1 MAPLDSPIPT
11 PDVDRLITM
20 ARQRRII
27 LCGDLVWAHDEAEQI
42 FDGVAVV
49 VNMDSP
55 NRADFL
61 MGLKP
66 GGKYDGAVGIYRHNV
81 SADRIGV
88 FDKEII
94 TALAATGTVKWIA
107 HNGAGYDQIDVK
119 ECAKRG
125 ISVSNTPGA
134 VDDATATTALYL
146 LISCLRHF
154 SLAERSLRTGTW
166 KTPISSGG
174 THDLTGRTLGIL
186 GLGGIGLRLA
196 NLVHAFPM
204 RVVYYSR
211 HRVRNAPE
219 WCEYVGSMEALL
231 KQSDVLSVHVPLRA
245 DTVHLVGEK
254 EIRTMKRGSVII
266 NTARGKI
273 IDEEALIRALE
284 DGHISSVGLDVYPD
298 EPNVNPRLLA
308 FPQNALLPHMGT
320 ETQDSQR
327 EMEIRALLNLRDFL
341 LEGRGKD
348 LVPEMRR

>member
-1 MAPLDSPIPT
+1 MT
-11 PDVDRLITM
+11 GM
-20 ARQRRII
+20 ARLPRVM
-27 LCGDLVWAHDEAEQI
+27 LCGDLVWARDEVKQL
-42 FDGVAVV
+42 FYGVADV

-61 MGLKP
+61 KGLKP
-66 GGKYDGAVGIYRHNV
+66 GGKYDGTVGIYRHNI

-107 HNGAGYDQIDVK
+107 HNGAGYDQIDVM
-119 ECAKRG
+119 ECANRG
-125 ISVSNTPGA
+125 IRVSNTPGA
-134 VDDATATTALYL
+134 VNDATATTALYL

-154 SLAERSLRTGTW
+154 SLAERSLRAGTW
-166 KTPISSGG
+166 KAPISSGR

-196 NLVHAFPM
+196 QLVHAFPM
-204 RVVYYSR
+204 RVIYYSR
-211 HRVRNAPE
+211 HKVRNAPE
-219 WCEYVGSMEALL
+219 WCEYVGSMESLL
-231 KQSDVLSVHVPLRA
+231 KQTDVLSVHAPLRA

-254 EIRTMKRGSVII
+254 EIRTMKRGGVII
-266 NTARGKI
+266 NTARGKV
-273 IDEEALIRALE
+273 IDEGALIRALE
-284 DGHISSVGLDVYPD
+284 DGHLSSVGLDVYPD

-327 EMEIRALLNLRDFL
+327 EMEVRALTNLRDFL

>member
-27 LCGDLVWAHDEAEQI
+27 LCGDLVWAHDEVEQL
-42 FDGVAVV
+42 FHGVAVV

-66 GGKYDGAVGIYRHNV
+66 GGKYDGAVGIYRHNA

-107 HNGAGYDQIDVK
+107 HNGAGYDQIDIE

-166 KTPISSGG
+166 KTPISSGR
-174 THDLTGRTLGIL
+174 THDLTSRTLGIL

-245 DTVHLVGEK
+245 DTIHLVGEK